1 MFGHLLLGR
10 TSCCNGISHSGLR
23 SHNTKGLLHESSNNA
38 THHGN
43 PPKVWELPDFDLNRL
58 SVSVDAMKNQM
69 HAMKEGLATLL
80 AKDDFNVSAQDICT
94 EEFNA
99 LTVFFTDTEK
109 VGNSNPQNG
118 GKRQTHFQKELQ
130 IG

>member
-1 MFGHLLLGR
+1 
-10 TSCCNGISHSGLR
+10 
-23 SHNTKGLLHESSNNA
+23 
-38 THHGN
+38 
-43 PPKVWELPDFDLNRL
+43 
-58 SVSVDAMKNQM
+58 M

-118 GKRQTHFQKELQ
+118 GKRQTHF
-130 IG
+130 

>member
-10 TSCCNGISHSGLR
+10 TSLCNGISHLGLR
-23 SHNTKGLLHESSNNA
+23 SHNTKGLLHESSNN
-38 THHGN
+38 TIRNREQHN
-43 PPKVWELPDFDLNRL
+43 PPKFWELPDFDFDRL
-58 SVSVDAMKNQM
+58 SISVDAMKNQIN
-69 HAMKEGLATLL
+69 AMKEGLATLL

-94 EEFNA
+94 EEFDA

-118 GKRQTHFQKELQ
+118 GKRQTHF
-130 IG
+130 